1 MSAHRTL
8 GTVLRLIAAAW
19 MAAAGYA
26 IFFIAPDESTMHDI
40 QRIFYIHV
48 TSAWT
53 AGIAFSVV
61 ALAGV
66 LYLIRRK
73 PQDEWLGVAAAEAG
87 LALTTVV
94 LITGP
99 IWAHPVWGIWW
110 TWDARLT
117 STFVLWLMYIAYL
130 LIRDLVEDPS
140 RRAVVSAAYGIFA
153 FADVPIVFM
162 AIRWWRT
169 QHPQP
174 VIGGGEGSGLDPT
187 MRAVLFFTWGAVIAL
202 FAVMTHARYR
212 LEAVRY
218 QTHLLQQESEDRGGE
233 EVPVRAPRRPPAGAP
248 GAMITDPER

>member
-1 MSAHRTL
+1 MTPNRILWLAVKL
-8 GTVLRLIAAAW
+8 AAAAA

-26 IFFIAPDESTMHDI
+26 IFFIAPDEQTMHEI

-48 TSAWT
+48 ASAWT
-53 AGIAFSVV
+53 AGVAFLIV

-66 LYLIRRK
+66 LYLVKRQPRF
-73 PQDEWLGVAAAEAG
+73 DWLGVAAAETG
-87 LALTTVV
+87 LTFTTIV

-99 IWAHPVWGIWW
+99 IWAKPVWGIWW

-130 LIRDLVEDPS
+130 LLRDLVEDPQ
-140 RRAVVSAAYGIFA
+140 RRPVLCAVYGIFA
-153 FADVPIVFM
+153 FANVPLVWM
-162 AIRWWRT
+162 SIRWWRT

-187 MRAVLFFTWGAVIAL
+187 MWKVLLFTWAAVSLLIAI
-202 FAVMTHARYR
+202 MIRQRYR

-218 QTHLLQQESEDRGGE
+218 QTEAWRQELEDRKE
-233 EVPVRAPRRPPAGAP
+233 SPTAASHA
-248 GAMITDPER
+248 